1 MGWEEFTVEEKVRK
15 LVRVLVWD
23 ALVEALGGGEKHC
36 AMDNVVFGEKETD
49 ETYRE
54 AVDSVR
60 RGIIVSRDLVEDRR
74 VITFTNEWNRFEV
87 ALMQRIV
94 FVEEDKEKVKKFNEL
109 FSLHVLD
116 LYIHLV
122 ALCQQ
127 GGVKTFHGKKMW
139 GYKKE
144 KDSWVYK
151 EDIDANV
158 KVIAEERFKENK
170 DETVEVYKR

>member
-1 MGWEEFTVEEKVRK
+1 MEEKVRK

-36 AMDNVVFGEKETD
+36 AMDNVVFGEKEID

-74 VITFTNEWNRFEV
+74 VITFTNEWNRFGSIADWLRYEIVEEIFRFEV

-158 KVIAEERFKENK
+158 KVIAEE
-170 DETVEVYKR
+170 